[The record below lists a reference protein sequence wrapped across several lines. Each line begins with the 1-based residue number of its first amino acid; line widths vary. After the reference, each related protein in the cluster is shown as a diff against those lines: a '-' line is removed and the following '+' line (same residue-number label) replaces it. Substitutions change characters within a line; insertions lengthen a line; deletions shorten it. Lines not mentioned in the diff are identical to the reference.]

1 MESYKRWIVV
11 TMLLALVAT
20 GAGVSAQDKQSDKPA
35 KAEPKIER
43 DGPTRLSAVE
53 LLPNR
58 QEPAGAG
65 TRMWF
70 GDEATSI
77 FIASEML
84 SGDHAVKGAPYSAQA
99 VTETIQTLADG
110 NRIVRKTSSSVYR
123 DSEGRTRS
131 DQAVGDVAPYA
142 TAMGEPSQVILI
154 NDPVNSTNYTLDP
167 RSKTAR
173 KMSFGSL
180 MKMLPDPKVAG
191 DVMVSADAAAAADK
205 HAAEADMMRAT
216 VEVRPTIRERMRL
229 PAPRGD
235 KVLDEAATFTVKL
248 AEPKIEQLGKQTIEG
263 VEAEGQRATITIP
276 AGEIGNELPIQIV
289 SESWYSPELQV
300 TVMSRHSDPRMGET
314 VYKLTNINRAEP
326 ARALFEVPSD
336 YTIKETIEPK
346 MKMMLQRE
354 KQRTPKSA
362 DKQND

>member
-1 MESYKRWIVV
+1 MKSYKRWMAV

-20 GAGVSAQDKQSDKPA
+20 GAVVSAQDKQSDKPA
-35 KAEPKIER
+35 KAEPKVER
-43 DGPTRLSAVE
+43 DVSTRLSAVE
-53 LLPNR
+53 LLPGR

-65 TRMWF
+65 TRVWF
-70 GDEATSI
+70 GDEATSV

-84 SGDHAVKGAPYSAQA
+84 TGERAIKGAPYTALA

-154 NDPVNSTNYTLDP
+154 NDPISGTNYTLDP
-167 RSKTAR
+167 RTKTAR
-173 KMSFGSL
+173 KLSFVSL
-180 MKMLPDPKVAG
+180 MKTAADAKVAG

-205 HAAEADMMRAT
+205 HAAEADMVRAT
-216 VEVRPTIRERMRL
+216 VEASPMIGARMRV

-235 KVLDEAATFTVKL
+235 KMLDEAATFTVKL
-248 AEPKIEQLGKQTIEG
+248 TEPKIEQLGKQTIEG

-276 AGEIGNELPIQIV
+276 AGEIGNELPIQII

-314 VYKLTNINRAEP
+314 IYRLTNINRAEP
-326 ARALFEVPSD
+326 ARTFFEVPSD

-346 MKMMLQRE
+346 MKMLLDRERQRSR
-354 KQRTPKSA
+354 KPG

>member
-1 MESYKRWIVV
+1 
-11 TMLLALVAT
+11 
-20 GAGVSAQDKQSDKPA
+20 
-35 KAEPKIER
+35 
-43 DGPTRLSAVE
+43 
-53 LLPNR
+53 
-58 QEPAGAG
+58 
-65 TRMWF
+65 MWF
-70 GDEATSI
+70 GDEGTTI

-84 SGDHAVKGAPYSAQA
+84 SGDRAVKGAPYSAQA

-123 DSEGRTRS
+123 DSEGRTRN

-154 NDPVNSTNYTLDP
+154 NDPISNTHYTLDP

-173 KMSFGSL
+173 KMSFLNL
-180 MKMLPDPKVAG
+180 MKTTAEAKAAEAKAG
-191 DVMVSADAAAAADK
+191 GYVTVTTDAAESADK
-205 HAAEADMMRAT
+205 HAAEADALRATT
-216 VEVRPTIRERMRL
+216 VEVRPMVAERLRVPL
-229 PAPRGD
+229 PRGD
-235 KVLDEAATFTVKL
+235 KMMDEAGTFTVKL

-326 ARALFEVPSD
+326 ARSLFEVPSD
-336 YTIKETIEPK
+336 YTIKETIEPR
-346 MKMMLQRE
+346 MKMMVDRERQRSR
-354 KQRTPKSA
+354 KPA